1 MKSSIYKNIFYI
13 TMLFLFIH
21 SMYPWFTFEY
31 ENAYL
36 SLGALGITAFVGLR
50 TKIFQRNKSSI
61 IVSILFLFLYL
72 WLSKHSNI
80 FGSLELVIQWLI
92 LCYIVSLQYE
102 YKIQLIDFI
111 TKWFAILISISLVA
125 YILFLSGVPFPGTIV
140 EYQQYFM
147 DNHYFFLQK
156 EMFRF
161 QSVFL
166 EPGHMT
172 MGLAPLLFIN
182 KYNLK
187 NRYVLILFI
196 AQMLSLS
203 LAGYMMMMIG
213 YSILFLFD
221 KQSKKSKLISVLL
234 SVILI
239 SSIASFMQNSFE
251 NNIFDD
257 LIFRRMQFENGHFV
271 GDNRSSI
278 YLDRQFEDVVSSSD
292 ILTGRYFNAE
302 MSEKGVAGYKK
313 FIVQFGLIGCVLL
326 ILSFFSTL
334 KLLVYKYRRNAFLL
348 VVMILLLL
356 LQNAYPTWWC
366 IVIATICG
374 TAFMQNKEISN
385 TVAE

>member
-1 MKSSIYKNIFYI
+1 
-13 TMLFLFIH
+13 MLFLFIH

-31 ENAYL
+31 ENVYL
-36 SLGALGITAFVGLR
+36 SLGALGITAFVGFQ

-61 IVSILFLFLYL
+61 IVSILFLCLYL
-72 WLSKHSNI
+72 WLSKYSNI
-80 FGSLELVIQWLI
+80 FGSLELIIQWLM
-92 LCYIVSLQYE
+92 LCYIVSLKYE

-111 TKWFAILISISLVA
+111 TKWFAILMSISLVA

-221 KQSKKSKLISVLL
+221 KQSKKSKLVSVLL

-239 SSIASFMQNSFE
+239 SSIANFMQNSFE

-292 ILTGRYFNAE
+292 ILTGRYFNAD

-334 KLLVYKYRRNAFLL
+334 KLLVCKYRRNAFLL
-348 VVMILLLL
+348 VIMILLLL

-374 TAFMQNKEISN
+374 TTFMQKKEISN
-385 TVAE
+385 TLAK

>member
-1 MKSSIYKNIFYI
+1 MKNSILRNIFYI

-31 ENAYL
+31 ENVYL
-36 SLGALGITAFVGLR
+36 SLGALGITAFVGFQ
-50 TKIFQRNKSSI
+50 TKIFQRTKSSI
-61 IVSILFLFLYL
+61 IVSILFLCLYL
-72 WLSKHSNI
+72 WLSKYSNI
-80 FGSLELVIQWLI
+80 YGTLELIIQWLI
-92 LCYIVSLQYE
+92 LCYIVSLKYE

-111 TKWFAILISISLVA
+111 TKWFAILMSISLGA
-125 YILFLSGVPFPGTIV
+125 YILFLSGVSFPGTIV

-156 EMFRF
+156 ELFRF

-213 YSILFLFD
+213 YSVLFLFD

-239 SSIASFMQNSFE
+239 CSVAIFMQNSFE
-251 NNIFDD
+251 NNVFDD
-257 LIFRRMQFENGHFV
+257 LIFRRMEFDNGHFV
-271 GDNRSSI
+271 GDNRSSV

-292 ILTGRYFNAE
+292 ILTGRYFNSE

-326 ILSFFSTL
+326 ILSFFSTY
-334 KLLVYKYRRNAFLL
+334 KLLIYKFRRNAFLL
-348 VVMILLLL
+348 VIMILLLL

-374 TAFMQNKEISN
+374 TTFMQNKEISN
-385 TVAE
+385 TLAK

>member
-1 MKSSIYKNIFYI
+1 
-13 TMLFLFIH
+13 MLFLFIH

-31 ENAYL
+31 ENVYL
-36 SLGALGITAFVGLR
+36 SLGALGITAFVGFQ

-61 IVSILFLFLYL
+61 IVSILFLCLYL
-72 WLSKHSNI
+72 WLSKYSNI
-80 FGSLELVIQWLI
+80 FGSLELIIQWLI
-92 LCYIVSLQYE
+92 LCYIVSLKYE

-111 TKWFAILISISLVA
+111 TKWFAILMSISLVA

-221 KQSKKSKLISVLL
+221 KQSKKSKLVSVLL

-239 SSIASFMQNSFE
+239 SSIAIFMQNSFE

-334 KLLVYKYRRNAFLL
+334 KLLVCKYRRNAFLL
-348 VVMILLLL
+348 VIMILLLL

-374 TAFMQNKEISN
+374 TTFMQNKEISN
-385 TVAE
+385 TLAK

>member
-1 MKSSIYKNIFYI
+1 
-13 TMLFLFIH
+13 MLFLFIH

-111 TKWFAILISISLVA
+111 TKWFAILMSISLVA

-366 IVIATICG
+366 IVIAMICG

>member
-61 IVSILFLFLYL
+61 IVSLLFLFLYL

-111 TKWFAILISISLVA
+111 TKWFAILMSISLVA

-203 LAGYMMMMIG
+203 LAGYMMMIIG
-213 YSILFLFD
+213 YSILFLSD

-334 KLLVYKYRRNAFLL
+334 KLLVCKYRRNAFLL
-348 VVMILLLL
+348 VIMILLLL

-374 TAFMQNKEISN
+374 IAFMQNKEISN

>member
-1 MKSSIYKNIFYI
+1 MKNSILRNIFYI

-31 ENAYL
+31 ENVYL
-36 SLGALGITAFVGLR
+36 SLGALGITAFVGFQ
-50 TKIFQRNKSSI
+50 TKIFQRTKSSI
-61 IVSILFLFLYL
+61 IVSILFLCLYL
-72 WLSKHSNI
+72 WLSKYSNI
-80 FGSLELVIQWLI
+80 YGTLELIIQWLI
-92 LCYIVSLQYE
+92 LCYIVSLKYE

-111 TKWFAILISISLVA
+111 TKWFAILMSISLGA
-125 YILFLSGVPFPGTIV
+125 YILFLSGVSFPGTIV

-156 EMFRF
+156 ELFRF

-213 YSILFLFD
+213 YSVLFLFD

-239 SSIASFMQNSFE
+239 CSVAIFMQNSFE
-251 NNIFDD
+251 NNVFDD
-257 LIFRRMQFENGHFV
+257 LIFRRMEFDNGHFV
-271 GDNRSSI
+271 GDNRSSV

-292 ILTGRYFNAE
+292 ILTGRYFNSE

-326 ILSFFSTL
+326 ILSFFSTH
-334 KLLVYKYRRNAFLL
+334 KLLIYKFRRNAFLL
-348 VVMILLLL
+348 VIMILLLL

-374 TAFMQNKEISN
+374 TTFMQNKEISN
-385 TVAE
+385 TLAK

>member
-1 MKSSIYKNIFYI
+1 
-13 TMLFLFIH
+13 MLFLFIH

-31 ENAYL
+31 KNAYL
-36 SLGALGITAFVGLR
+36 SLGALGITAFVGFQ

-61 IVSILFLFLYL
+61 IVSILFLCLYL
-72 WLSKHSNI
+72 WLSKYSNI
-80 FGSLELVIQWLI
+80 FGSLELIIQWLI
-92 LCYIVSLQYE
+92 LCYIVSLKYE
-102 YKIQLIDFI
+102 YKIQLIEFI
-111 TKWFAILISISLVA
+111 TKWFAILMSISLGA
-125 YILFLSGVPFPGTIV
+125 YILFLSGVSFPGTIV

-156 EMFRF
+156 ELFRF

-213 YSILFLFD
+213 YSVLFLFD

-239 SSIASFMQNSFE
+239 SSVAIFMQNSFE
-251 NNIFDD
+251 NNVFND
-257 LIFRRMQFENGHFV
+257 LIFRRMQFDNGHFV
-271 GDNRSSI
+271 GDNRSSV

-292 ILTGRYFNAE
+292 ILTGHYFNSE

-326 ILSFFSTL
+326 ILSFFSTH
-334 KLLVYKYRRNAFLL
+334 KLLIYKFRRNAFLL
-348 VVMILLLL
+348 VIMILLLL

-374 TAFMQNKEISN
+374 TTFMQNKEISN
-385 TVAE
+385 TLAK

>member
-1 MKSSIYKNIFYI
+1 
-13 TMLFLFIH
+13 MLFLFIH

-36 SLGALGITAFVGLR
+36 SLGALGITAFVGFQ

-61 IVSILFLFLYL
+61 IVSILFLCLYL
-72 WLSKHSNI
+72 WLSKYSNI
-80 FGSLELVIQWLI
+80 FGSLELIIQWLI
-92 LCYIVSLQYE
+92 LCYIVSLKYE
-102 YKIQLIDFI
+102 YKIQLIEFI
-111 TKWFAILISISLVA
+111 TKWFAILMSISLGA
-125 YILFLSGVPFPGTIV
+125 YILFLSGVSFPGTIV

-156 EMFRF
+156 ELFRF

-213 YSILFLFD
+213 YSVLFLFD

-234 SVILI
+234 STILI
-239 SSIASFMQNSFE
+239 CSVAIFMQNSFE
-251 NNIFDD
+251 NNVFDD
-257 LIFRRMQFENGHFV
+257 LIFRRMQFDNGHFV
-271 GDNRSSI
+271 GDNRSSV

-292 ILTGRYFNAE
+292 ILTGRYFNSE

-326 ILSFFSTL
+326 ILSFFSTH
-334 KLLVYKYRRNAFLL
+334 KLLIYKFRRNAFLL
-348 VVMILLLL
+348 VIMILLLL

-374 TAFMQNKEISN
+374 TTFMQNKEMSN
-385 TVAE
+385 TLAK

>member
-1 MKSSIYKNIFYI
+1 MKNSILKNIFYI

-36 SLGALGITAFVGLR
+36 SLGALGITAFVGFQ

-61 IVSILFLFLYL
+61 IVSILFLCLYL
-72 WLSKHSNI
+72 WLSKYSNI
-80 FGSLELVIQWLI
+80 FGSLELIIQWLI
-92 LCYIVSLQYE
+92 LCYIVSLKYE
-102 YKIQLIDFI
+102 YKIQLIEFI
-111 TKWFAILISISLVA
+111 TKWFAILMSISLGA
-125 YILFLSGVPFPGTIV
+125 YILFLSGVSFPGTIV

-156 EMFRF
+156 ELFRF

-213 YSILFLFD
+213 YSVLFLFD

-234 SVILI
+234 STILI
-239 SSIASFMQNSFE
+239 CSVAIFMQNSFE
-251 NNIFDD
+251 NNVFDD
-257 LIFRRMQFENGHFV
+257 LIFRRMQFDNGHFV
-271 GDNRSSI
+271 GDNRSSV

-292 ILTGRYFNAE
+292 ILTGRYFNSE

-326 ILSFFSTL
+326 ILSFFSTH
-334 KLLVYKYRRNAFLL
+334 KLLIYKFRRNAFLL
-348 VVMILLLL
+348 VIMILLLL

-374 TAFMQNKEISN
+374 TTFMQNKEMSN
-385 TVAE
+385 TLAK

>member
-1 MKSSIYKNIFYI
+1 
-13 TMLFLFIH
+13 MLFLFIH

-31 ENAYL
+31 ENVYL
-36 SLGALGITAFVGLR
+36 SLGALGITAFVGFQ
-50 TKIFQRNKSSI
+50 TKIFQRTKSSI
-61 IVSILFLFLYL
+61 IVSILFLCLYL
-72 WLSKHSNI
+72 WLSKYSNI
-80 FGSLELVIQWLI
+80 YGTLELIIQWLI
-92 LCYIVSLQYE
+92 LCYIVSLKYE

-111 TKWFAILISISLVA
+111 TKWFAILMSISLGA
-125 YILFLSGVPFPGTIV
+125 YILFLSGVSFPGTIV
-140 EYQQYFM
+140 EYQQYFI

-156 EMFRF
+156 ELFRF

-213 YSILFLFD
+213 YSVLFLFD

-239 SSIASFMQNSFE
+239 CSVAIFMQNSFE
-251 NNIFDD
+251 NNVFDD
-257 LIFRRMQFENGHFV
+257 LIFRRMEFDNGHFV
-271 GDNRSSI
+271 GDNRSSV

-292 ILTGRYFNAE
+292 ILTGRYFNSE

-326 ILSFFSTL
+326 ILSFFSTH
-334 KLLVYKYRRNAFLL
+334 KLLIYKFRRNAFLL
-348 VVMILLLL
+348 VIMILLLL

-374 TAFMQNKEISN
+374 TTFMQNKEISN
-385 TVAE
+385 TLAK

>member
-1 MKSSIYKNIFYI
+1 
-13 TMLFLFIH
+13 MLFLFIH

-36 SLGALGITAFVGLR
+36 SLGALGITAFVGFQ

-61 IVSILFLFLYL
+61 IVSILFLCLYL
-72 WLSKHSNI
+72 WLSKYSNI
-80 FGSLELVIQWLI
+80 FGSLELIIQWLI
-92 LCYIVSLQYE
+92 LCYIVRLKYE

-111 TKWFAILISISLVA
+111 TKWFAILMSISLGA
-125 YILFLSGVPFPGTIV
+125 YILFLSGVSFPGTIV

-156 EMFRF
+156 ELFRF

-213 YSILFLFD
+213 YSVLFLFD

-234 SVILI
+234 SAILI
-239 SSIASFMQNSFE
+239 CSVAIFMQNSFE
-251 NNIFDD
+251 NNVFDD
-257 LIFRRMQFENGHFV
+257 LIFRRMQFDNGHFV
-271 GDNRSSI
+271 GDNRSSV

-292 ILTGRYFNAE
+292 ILTGRYFNSE

-326 ILSFFSTL
+326 ILSFFSTH
-334 KLLVYKYRRNAFLL
+334 KLLIYKFRRNAFLL

-374 TAFMQNKEISN
+374 TTFMQNKEISN
-385 TVAE
+385 TLAK

>member
-1 MKSSIYKNIFYI
+1 
-13 TMLFLFIH
+13 MLFLFIH

-31 ENAYL
+31 ENVYL
-36 SLGALGITAFVGLR
+36 SLGALGITAFVGFQ
-50 TKIFQRNKSSI
+50 TKIFQRTKSSI
-61 IVSILFLFLYL
+61 IVSILFLCLYL
-72 WLSKHSNI
+72 WLSKYSNI
-80 FGSLELVIQWLI
+80 YGTLELIIQWLI
-92 LCYIVSLQYE
+92 LCYIVSLKYE

-111 TKWFAILISISLVA
+111 TKWFAILMSISLGA
-125 YILFLSGVPFPGTIV
+125 YILFLSGVSFPGTIV

-156 EMFRF
+156 ELFRF

-213 YSILFLFD
+213 YSVLFLFD

-239 SSIASFMQNSFE
+239 CSVAIFMQNSFE
-251 NNIFDD
+251 NNVFDN
-257 LIFRRMQFENGHFV
+257 LIFRRMEFDNGHFV
-271 GDNRSSI
+271 GDNRSSV

-292 ILTGRYFNAE
+292 ILTGRYFNSE

-326 ILSFFSTL
+326 ILSFFSTH
-334 KLLVYKYRRNAFLL
+334 KLLIYKFRRNAFLL
-348 VVMILLLL
+348 VIMILLLL

-374 TAFMQNKEISN
+374 TTFMQNKEISN
-385 TVAE
+385 TLAK

>member
-1 MKSSIYKNIFYI
+1 
-13 TMLFLFIH
+13 MLFLFIH

-31 ENAYL
+31 ENVYL
-36 SLGALGITAFVGLR
+36 SLGALGITAFVGFQ

-61 IVSILFLFLYL
+61 IVSILFLCLYL
-72 WLSKHSNI
+72 WLSKYSNI
-80 FGSLELVIQWLI
+80 FGSLELIIQWLI
-92 LCYIVSLQYE
+92 LCYIVSLKYE

-111 TKWFAILISISLVA
+111 TKWFAILMSISLVA

-221 KQSKKSKLISVLL
+221 KQSKKSKLVSVLL

-239 SSIASFMQNSFE
+239 SSIANFMQNSFE

-334 KLLVYKYRRNAFLL
+334 KLLVCKYRRNAFLL
-348 VVMILLLL
+348 VIMILLLL

-374 TAFMQNKEISN
+374 TTFMQNKEISN
-385 TVAE
+385 TLAK

>member
-1 MKSSIYKNIFYI
+1 MKNSILKNIFYI

-36 SLGALGITAFVGLR
+36 SLGALGITAFVGFQ

-61 IVSILFLFLYL
+61 IVSILFLCLYL
-72 WLSKHSNI
+72 WLSKYSNI
-80 FGSLELVIQWLI
+80 FGSLELIIQWLI
-92 LCYIVSLQYE
+92 LCYIVSLKYE
-102 YKIQLIDFI
+102 YKIQLIEFI
-111 TKWFAILISISLVA
+111 TKWFAILMSISLGA
-125 YILFLSGVPFPGTIV
+125 YILFLSGVSFPGTIV

-156 EMFRF
+156 ELFRF

-213 YSILFLFD
+213 YSVLFLFD
-221 KQSKKSKLISVLL
+221 KQSKKSKFISVLL
-234 SVILI
+234 SAILI
-239 SSIASFMQNSFE
+239 CSVAIFMQNSFE
-251 NNIFDD
+251 NNVFDD
-257 LIFRRMQFENGHFV
+257 LIFRRMQFDNGHFV
-271 GDNRSSI
+271 GDNRSSV

-313 FIVQFGLIGCVLL
+313 FIVQYGLIGCVLL
-326 ILSFFSTL
+326 ILSFFSTY
-334 KLLVYKYRRNAFLL
+334 KLLIYKHRRNAFLL
-348 VVMILLLL
+348 VIMILLLL

-374 TAFMQNKEISN
+374 TTFMQNKEISN
-385 TVAE
+385 TLAK

>member
-1 MKSSIYKNIFYI
+1 
-13 TMLFLFIH
+13 MLFLFIH

-31 ENAYL
+31 ENVYL
-36 SLGALGITAFVGLR
+36 SLGALGITAFVGFQ

-61 IVSILFLFLYL
+61 IVSILFLCLYL
-72 WLSKHSNI
+72 WLSKYSNI
-80 FGSLELVIQWLI
+80 FGSLELIIQWLI
-92 LCYIVSLQYE
+92 LCYIVSLKYE

-111 TKWFAILISISLVA
+111 TKWFAILMSISLVA

-239 SSIASFMQNSFE
+239 SSIAIFMQNSFE

-334 KLLVYKYRRNAFLL
+334 KLLVCKYRRNAFLL
-348 VVMILLLL
+348 VIMILLLL

-374 TAFMQNKEISN
+374 TTFMQNKEISN
-385 TVAE
+385 TLAK

>member
-61 IVSILFLFLYL
+61 IVSLLFLFLYL

-111 TKWFAILISISLVA
+111 TKWFAILMSISLVA

-203 LAGYMMMMIG
+203 LAGYMMMIIG
-213 YSILFLFD
+213 YSI
-221 KQSKKSKLISVLL
+221 SK
-234 SVILI
+234 
-239 SSIASFMQNSFE
+239 
-251 NNIFDD
+251 
-257 LIFRRMQFENGHFV
+257 
-271 GDNRSSI
+271 
-278 YLDRQFEDVVSSSD
+278 
-292 ILTGRYFNAE
+292 
-302 MSEKGVAGYKK
+302 
-313 FIVQFGLIGCVLL
+313 
-326 ILSFFSTL
+326 
-334 KLLVYKYRRNAFLL
+334 
-348 VVMILLLL
+348 
-356 LQNAYPTWWC
+356 
-366 IVIATICG
+366 
-374 TAFMQNKEISN
+374 
-385 TVAE
+385 

>member
-1 MKSSIYKNIFYI
+1 MKNSILKNIFYI

-31 ENAYL
+31 ENVYL
-36 SLGALGITAFVGLR
+36 SLGALGITAFVGFQ

-61 IVSILFLFLYL
+61 IVSILFLCLYL
-72 WLSKHSNI
+72 WLSKYSNI
-80 FGSLELVIQWLI
+80 FGSLELIIQWLI
-92 LCYIVSLQYE
+92 LCYIVSLKYE

-111 TKWFAILISISLVA
+111 TKWFAILMSISLVA

-221 KQSKKSKLISVLL
+221 KQSKKSKLVSVLL

-239 SSIASFMQNSFE
+239 SSIANFMQNSFE

-334 KLLVYKYRRNAFLL
+334 KLLVCKYRRNAFLL
-348 VVMILLLL
+348 VIMILLLL

-374 TAFMQNKEISN
+374 TTFMQNKEISN
-385 TVAE
+385 TLAK

>member
-1 MKSSIYKNIFYI
+1 
-13 TMLFLFIH
+13 MLFLFIH

-36 SLGALGITAFVGLR
+36 SLGALGITAFVGFQ

-61 IVSILFLFLYL
+61 IVSILFLCLYL
-72 WLSKHSNI
+72 WLSKYSNI
-80 FGSLELVIQWLI
+80 FGSLELIIQWLI
-92 LCYIVSLQYE
+92 LCYIVSLKYE
-102 YKIQLIDFI
+102 YKIQLIEFI
-111 TKWFAILISISLVA
+111 TKWFAILMSISLGA
-125 YILFLSGVPFPGTIV
+125 YILFLSGVSFPGTIV

-156 EMFRF
+156 ELFRF

-213 YSILFLFD
+213 YSVLFLFD
-221 KQSKKSKLISVLL
+221 KQSKKSKFISVLL
-234 SVILI
+234 SAILI
-239 SSIASFMQNSFE
+239 CSVAIFMQNSFE
-251 NNIFDD
+251 NNVFDD
-257 LIFRRMQFENGHFV
+257 LIFRRMQFDNGHFV
-271 GDNRSSI
+271 GDNRSSV

-313 FIVQFGLIGCVLL
+313 FIVQYGLIGCVLL
-326 ILSFFSTL
+326 ILSFFSTY
-334 KLLVYKYRRNAFLL
+334 KLLIYKHRRNAFLL
-348 VVMILLLL
+348 VIMILLLL

-374 TAFMQNKEISN
+374 TTFMQNKEISN
-385 TVAE
+385 TLAK

>member
-1 MKSSIYKNIFYI
+1 
-13 TMLFLFIH
+13 MLFLFIH

-31 ENAYL
+31 ENVYL
-36 SLGALGITAFVGLR
+36 SLGALGITAFVGFQ

-61 IVSILFLFLYL
+61 IVSILFLCLYL
-72 WLSKHSNI
+72 WLSKYSNI
-80 FGSLELVIQWLI
+80 FGSLELIIQWLI
-92 LCYIVSLQYE
+92 LCYIVSLKYE

-111 TKWFAILISISLVA
+111 TKWFAILMSISLVA

-239 SSIASFMQNSFE
+239 SSIANFMQNSFE

-334 KLLVYKYRRNAFLL
+334 KLLVCKYRRNAFLL
-348 VVMILLLL
+348 VIMILLLL

-374 TAFMQNKEISN
+374 TTFMQNKEISN
-385 TVAE
+385 TLAK

>member
-1 MKSSIYKNIFYI
+1 
-13 TMLFLFIH
+13 MLFLFIH

-50 TKIFQRNKSSI
+50 TKIFQCNESSI
-61 IVSILFLFLYL
+61 IVSILFLCLYL
-72 WLSKHSNI
+72 WLSKYSNI
-80 FGSLELVIQWLI
+80 FGRLELVIQWLI

-111 TKWFAILISISLVA
+111 TKWFAILMSISLVA
-125 YILFLSGVPFPGTIV
+125 YILFLSGVPFPGTVV

-213 YSILFLFD
+213 YSVLFLFD

-239 SSIASFMQNSFE
+239 FPVAIFMQNSFE
-251 NNIFDD
+251 NNVFDD
-257 LIFRRMQFENGHFV
+257 LIFRRMQFDNGHFV
-271 GDNRSSI
+271 GDNRSSV

-313 FIVQFGLIGCVLL
+313 FIVQYGLIGCVLL
-326 ILSFFSTL
+326 ILSFFSTH
-334 KLLVYKYRRNAFLL
+334 KLLIYKHRRNAFLL
-348 VVMILLLL
+348 VIMILLLL

-374 TAFMQNKEISN
+374 TTFMQNKEISN
-385 TVAE
+385 TLAK

>member
-1 MKSSIYKNIFYI
+1 MKNNILKNIFYI

-31 ENAYL
+31 ENVYL
-36 SLGALGITAFVGLR
+36 SLGALGITAFVDFQ

-61 IVSILFLFLYL
+61 IVSILFLCLYL
-72 WLSKHSNI
+72 WLSKYSNI
-80 FGSLELVIQWLI
+80 FGSLELIIQWLI
-92 LCYIVSLQYE
+92 LCYIVSLKYE

-111 TKWFAILISISLVA
+111 TKWFAILMSISLGA
-125 YILFLSGVPFPGTIV
+125 YILFLSGVSFPGTIV

-156 EMFRF
+156 EPFRF

-213 YSILFLFD
+213 YSVLFLFD

-239 SSIASFMQNSFE
+239 CSVAIFMQNSFE
-251 NNIFDD
+251 NNVFDE
-257 LIFRRMQFENGHFV
+257 LIFRRMRFDNGHFV
-271 GDNRSSI
+271 GDNRSSV

-292 ILTGRYFNAE
+292 ILTGRYFNSE

-326 ILSFFSTL
+326 ILSFFSTH
-334 KLLVYKYRRNAFLL
+334 KLLIYKFRRNAFLL
-348 VVMILLLL
+348 VIMILLLL

-385 TVAE
+385 TLAK

>member
-1 MKSSIYKNIFYI
+1 
-13 TMLFLFIH
+13 
-21 SMYPWFTFEY
+21 
-31 ENAYL
+31 
-36 SLGALGITAFVGLR
+36 
-50 TKIFQRNKSSI
+50 
-61 IVSILFLFLYL
+61 
-72 WLSKHSNI
+72 
-80 FGSLELVIQWLI
+80 
-92 LCYIVSLQYE
+92 
-102 YKIQLIDFI
+102 
-111 TKWFAILISISLVA
+111 
-125 YILFLSGVPFPGTIV
+125 
-140 EYQQYFM
+140 
-147 DNHYFFLQK
+147 
-156 EMFRF
+156 MFRF

-172 MGLAPLLFIN
+172 MGLAPLLFVN

-213 YSILFLFD
+213 YGILFLFD

-302 MSEKGVAGYKK
+302 MSEKGVAGYK
-313 FIVQFGLIGCVLL
+313 
-326 ILSFFSTL
+326 
-334 KLLVYKYRRNAFLL
+334 
-348 VVMILLLL
+348 
-356 LQNAYPTWWC
+356 
-366 IVIATICG
+366 
-374 TAFMQNKEISN
+374 
-385 TVAE
+385 

>member
-1 MKSSIYKNIFYI
+1 MKSSILKNIFYI

-111 TKWFAILISISLVA
+111 TKWFAILMSISLVA

-239 SSIASFMQNSFE
+239 SSIAIFMQNSFE

-334 KLLVYKYRRNAFLL
+334 KLLVCKYR
-348 VVMILLLL
+348 
-356 LQNAYPTWWC
+356 
-366 IVIATICG
+366 
-374 TAFMQNKEISN
+374 
-385 TVAE
+385 

>member
-1 MKSSIYKNIFYI
+1 
-13 TMLFLFIH
+13 MLFLFIH

-31 ENAYL
+31 ENVYL
-36 SLGALGITAFVGLR
+36 SLGALGITAFVGFQ
-50 TKIFQRNKSSI
+50 TKIFQRTKSSI
-61 IVSILFLFLYL
+61 IVSILFLCLYL
-72 WLSKHSNI
+72 WLSKYSNI
-80 FGSLELVIQWLI
+80 YGTLELIIQWLI
-92 LCYIVSLQYE
+92 LCYIVSLKYE

-111 TKWFAILISISLVA
+111 TKWFAILMSISLGA
-125 YILFLSGVPFPGTIV
+125 YILFLSGVSFPGTIV

-156 EMFRF
+156 ELFRF

-213 YSILFLFD
+213 YSVLFLFD

-239 SSIASFMQNSFE
+239 CSVAIFMQNSFE
-251 NNIFDD
+251 NNVFDD
-257 LIFRRMQFENGHFV
+257 LIFRRMEFDNGHFV
-271 GDNRSSI
+271 GDNRSSV

-292 ILTGRYFNAE
+292 ILTGRYFNSE

-326 ILSFFSTL
+326 ILSFFSTH
-334 KLLVYKYRRNAFLL
+334 KLLIYKFRRNAFLL
-348 VVMILLLL
+348 VIMILLLL

-374 TAFMQNKEISN
+374 STFMQNKEISN
-385 TVAE
+385 TLAK

>member
-1 MKSSIYKNIFYI
+1 
-13 TMLFLFIH
+13 MLFLFIH

-31 ENAYL
+31 ENVYL
-36 SLGALGITAFVGLR
+36 SLGALGITAFVGFQ
-50 TKIFQRNKSSI
+50 TKIFQRTKSSI
-61 IVSILFLFLYL
+61 IVSILFLCLYL
-72 WLSKHSNI
+72 WLSKYSNI
-80 FGSLELVIQWLI
+80 YGTLELIIQWLI
-92 LCYIVSLQYE
+92 LCYIVSLKYE

-111 TKWFAILISISLVA
+111 TKWFAILMSISLGA
-125 YILFLSGVPFPGTIV
+125 YILFLSGVSFPGTIV

-156 EMFRF
+156 ELFRF

-213 YSILFLFD
+213 YSVLFLFD

-239 SSIASFMQNSFE
+239 CSVAIFMQNSFE
-251 NNIFDD
+251 NNVFDD
-257 LIFRRMQFENGHFV
+257 LIFRRMEFDNGHFV
-271 GDNRSSI
+271 GDNRSSV

-292 ILTGRYFNAE
+292 ILTGRYFNSE

-326 ILSFFSTL
+326 ILSFFSTH
-334 KLLVYKYRRNAFLL
+334 KLLIYKFRRNAFLL
-348 VVMILLLL
+348 VIMILLLL

-374 TAFMQNKEISN
+374 TTFMQNKEISN
-385 TVAE
+385 TLAK

>member
-1 MKSSIYKNIFYI
+1 MKNSILRNIFYI

-31 ENAYL
+31 ENVYL
-36 SLGALGITAFVGLR
+36 SLGALGITAFVGFQ
-50 TKIFQRNKSSI
+50 TKIFQRTKSSI
-61 IVSILFLFLYL
+61 IVSILFLCLYL
-72 WLSKHSNI
+72 WLSKYSNI
-80 FGSLELVIQWLI
+80 YGTIELIIQWLI
-92 LCYIVSLQYE
+92 LCYIVSLKYE

-111 TKWFAILISISLVA
+111 TKWFAILMSISLGA
-125 YILFLSGVPFPGTIV
+125 YILFLSGVSFPGTIV

-156 EMFRF
+156 ELFRF

-213 YSILFLFD
+213 YSVLFLFD

-239 SSIASFMQNSFE
+239 CSVAIFMQNSFE
-251 NNIFDD
+251 NNVFDD
-257 LIFRRMQFENGHFV
+257 LIFRRMEFDNGHFV
-271 GDNRSSI
+271 GDNRSSV

-292 ILTGRYFNAE
+292 ILTGRYFNSE

-326 ILSFFSTL
+326 ILSFFSTH
-334 KLLVYKYRRNAFLL
+334 KLLIYKFRRNAFLL
-348 VVMILLLL
+348 MIMILLLL

-374 TAFMQNKEISN
+374 TTFMQNKEISN
-385 TVAE
+385 TLAK